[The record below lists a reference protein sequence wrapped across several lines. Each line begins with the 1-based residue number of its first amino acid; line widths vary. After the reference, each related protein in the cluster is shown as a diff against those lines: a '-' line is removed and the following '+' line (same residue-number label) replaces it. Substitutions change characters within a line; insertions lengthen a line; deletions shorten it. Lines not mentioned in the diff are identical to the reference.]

1 MQGKTVVI
9 TGATGGI
16 GLETA
21 RGLAKLGARVAIV
34 ARSRPRGEAAI
45 AEIKQTVPDAQLE
58 LALADLYSLAE
69 IRQVGAELRAKHPK
83 IDVLINNAGMIH
95 GKRELTVDGFEKTFA
110 LNHLAPF
117 LLTYELRDA
126 LVKASPA
133 RVVTLSSGGHNLQY
147 FTWDDLATRN
157 RWMGQTLVYG
167 ASKLCNIWFAKEAAR
182 RFASKGSGPGPD
194 KKGSGP
200 GPDKK
205 TVTSNAVHPGVVA
218 TGFGQTGSKL
228 FQIGAKLTRRFMLT
242 MEQGARTSIYVASS
256 PEVADVTGEYFYK
269 SKVKTPSARARD
281 AGDARTLWELSEK
294 LCGISWS

>member
-21 RGLAKLGARVAIV
+21 RALASKGARIAIV

-45 AEIKQTVPDAQLE
+45 AEIAQTVPGARLE
-58 LALADLYSLAE
+58 LVLADLYSLAE
-69 IRQVGAELRAKHPK
+69 VRRAGAELRAKYPT

-95 GKRELTVDGFEKTFA
+95 AHRELTVDGFEKTFA

-117 LLTYELRDA
+117 LLTYELRDV
-126 LVKASPA
+126 LTS
-133 RVVTLSSGGHNLQY
+133 RVVTLSSGGHHMQY

-157 RWMGQTLVYG
+157 RWVGQTLVYG

-182 RFASKGSGPGPD
+182 RFARKGPD
-194 KKGSGP
+194 KMA
-200 GPDKK
+200 
-205 TVTSNAVHPGVVA
+205 VTSNAVHPGVVA
-218 TGFGQTGSKL
+218 SGFGQTGSKL
-228 FQIGAKLTRRFMLT
+228 LQLGSRLARPFMLT
-242 MEQGARTSIYVASS
+242 LEQGARTSVHVASS
-256 PEVADVTGEYFYK
+256 PEVEGVTGEYFYK

-281 AGDARTLWELSEK
+281 AGDARTLWELSER
-294 LCGISWS
+294 LCGVSWS

>member
-1 MQGKTVVI
+1 MKGKTVVI

-21 RGLAKLGARVAIV
+21 RALARKGARVAIV
-34 ARSRPRGEAAI
+34 ARSRQRGEAAI
-45 AEIKQTVPDAQLE
+45 AEIKTAVPDAQLE
-58 LALADLYSLAE
+58 LALADLYSMAE
-69 IRQVGAELRAKHPK
+69 VRQVGAELRAKHPT

-95 GKRELTVDGFEKTFA
+95 AKRELTVDGFEKTFA

-126 LVKASPA
+126 LSS
-133 RVVTLSSGGHNLQY
+133 RVITLSSGGHNMQY
-147 FTWDDLATRN
+147 FTWDDLASRN

-167 ASKLCNIWFAKEAAR
+167 ASKLCNIWFAKEAAK
-182 RFASKGSGPGPD
+182 RFASKG
-194 KKGSGP
+194 
-200 GPDKK
+200 
-205 TVTSNAVHPGVVA
+205 VTSNAVHPGVVA

-228 FQIGAKLTRRFMLT
+228 LQLGAKLTRPFMLT

-269 SKVKTPSARARD
+269 SKIKTPSAHARD
-281 AGDARTLWELSEK
+281 AGEARKLWALSER

>member
-58 LALADLYSLAE
+58 LALADLSSLAE
-69 IRQVGAELRAKHPK
+69 VRQVGAELRAKHPT

-95 GKRELTVDGFEKTFA
+95 ARRELTVDGFEKTFA

-126 LVKASPA
+126 LTS
-133 RVVTLSSGGHNLQY
+133 RVVTLSSGGHHMQY

-157 RWMGQTLVYG
+157 RWVGQTLVYG

-182 RFASKGSGPGPD
+182 RLARKG
-194 KKGSGP
+194 
-200 GPDKK
+200 
-205 TVTSNAVHPGVVA
+205 VTSNAVHPGVVA
-218 TGFGQTGSKL
+218 TGFGQTGSRLLQLGSKL
-228 FQIGAKLTRRFMLT
+228 ARPFMLT
-242 MEQGARTSIYVASS
+242 MEQGARTSVYVASS
-256 PEVADVTGEYFYK
+256 PEVAGVTGEYFYK
-269 SKVKTPSARARD
+269 SQVKTPSARARN
-281 AGDARTLWELSEK
+281 AGDARTLWELSER
-294 LCGISWS
+294 LCGVSWS